1 MSNEDKKGHTESM
14 SSSVEN
20 VKSKETEIQNKD
32 EKKIVIWKVKKKR
45 KMGK

>member
-1 MSNEDKKGHTESM
+1 M
-14 SSSVEN
+14 SSLVEN

-32 EKKIVIWKVKKKR
+32 EKKIVIQKVKKKR